1 MKKTLSFRIQ
11 PDGKLFPGTREML
24 SRLFPMYADKLI
36 RLTIEEAK
44 EARSLSQ
51 NAYYWVAVIPA
62 VRAYRLELGDPLS
75 KEQIHEDLLAQFA
88 PMVTGKRL
96 DGTIYTRPMR
106 SKEMSLSQMAAYLTA
121 ITGWMATEG
130 YPILE
135 IEHYG
140 ELHG

>member
-24 SRLFPMYADKLI
+24 SKLFPLYADKLV
-36 RLTIEEAK
+36 RFSIEEAK
-44 EARSLSQ
+44 EKRSLDQ
-51 NAYYWVAVIPA
+51 NAYYWVAIVPA

-75 KEQIHEDLLAQFA
+75 KEQIHEDLLSQFA
-88 PMVTGKRL
+88 PTVTGKKL

-106 SKEMSLSQMAAYLTA
+106 SKEMSVNEMATYLTA

-130 YPILE
+130 YPIST
-135 IEHYG
+135 IENYG